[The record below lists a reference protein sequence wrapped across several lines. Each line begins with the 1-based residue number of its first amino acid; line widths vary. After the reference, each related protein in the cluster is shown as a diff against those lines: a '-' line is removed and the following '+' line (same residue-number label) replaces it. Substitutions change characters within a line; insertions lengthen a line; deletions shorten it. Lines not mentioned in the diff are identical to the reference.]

1 MILTAVEDQRSS
13 VLGIGAFRSPSGTSS
28 DTACLGGKGPAGRVP
43 RQHMKVGHPSPCQPR
58 RPPPTL
64 AGGPETTLKLLKLM
78 PLSNNPSP
86 SRSLVG
92 LQQRLSWRGV
102 DDGCTQVAHSQVRCP
117 PASSACQ
124 PNRKLVGRVQS
135 CPAGHEGGCRS
146 TDPPGCDA
154 RPACGLFVGRLF
166 GSGTDDPTGAPAS
179 GGAAGAVGGQLVT
192 DHSPGCV
199 AVVLVVTLGVVAG
212 EVGDRRLQV
221 AGQAWYGDAEHALPA
236 GQQIDDLVCVGAL
249 VDGGSGQVVD
259 AEVSGWL
266 ARRAAWSN
274 SPAPSRL
281 AMILVFRMSRKL

>member
-1 MILTAVEDQRSS
+1 M
-13 VLGIGAFRSPSGTSS
+13 
-28 DTACLGGKGPAGRVP
+28 
-43 RQHMKVGHPSPCQPR
+43 
-58 RPPPTL
+58 
-64 AGGPETTLKLLKLM
+64 
-78 PLSNNPSP
+78 
-86 SRSLVG
+86 
-92 LQQRLSWRGV
+92 
-102 DDGCTQVAHSQVRCP
+102 
-117 PASSACQ
+117 
-124 PNRKLVGRVQS
+124 
-135 CPAGHEGGCRS
+135 
-146 TDPPGCDA
+146 
-154 RPACGLFVGRLF
+154 
-166 GSGTDDPTGAPAS
+166 
-179 GGAAGAVGGQLVT
+179 GGQLVT

-221 AGQAWYGDAEHALPA
+221 AGQAWYGDVEHALPA